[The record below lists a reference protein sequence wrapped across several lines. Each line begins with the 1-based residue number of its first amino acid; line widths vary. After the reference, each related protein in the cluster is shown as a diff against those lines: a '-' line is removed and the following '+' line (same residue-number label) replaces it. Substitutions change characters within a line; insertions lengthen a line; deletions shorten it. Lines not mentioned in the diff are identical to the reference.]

1 MPISAEAVLSS
12 LGEAFDSEEELIG
25 FISMSK
31 PALQRSKIEAELKA
45 LQDDQAATKQNFED
59 QIQAKQAE
67 FDEVIQQMRFKQV
80 ADFEAKK
87 GPIADKQAELDAL
100 VALIQKNVGG
110 S

>member
-31 PALQRSKIEAELKA
+31 PALQRSKS
-45 LQDDQAATKQNFED
+45 
-59 QIQAKQAE
+59 
-67 FDEVIQQMRFKQV
+67 R
-80 ADFEAKK
+80 
-87 GPIADKQAELDAL
+87 P
-100 VALIQKNVGG
+100 